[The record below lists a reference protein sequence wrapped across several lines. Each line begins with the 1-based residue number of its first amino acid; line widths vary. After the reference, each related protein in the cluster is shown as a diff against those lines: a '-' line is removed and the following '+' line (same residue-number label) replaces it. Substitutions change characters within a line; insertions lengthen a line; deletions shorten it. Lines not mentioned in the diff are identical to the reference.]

1 MLFEAFNSKVEDF
14 TGFTTDGDTKQ
25 SEIKGLHNNVVKQRS
40 KMDQHLAELN
50 KEHNSFYQEQKKRY
64 DRTMFAGIFLSVLG
78 ASVGYYVIQ
87 HV

>member
-1 MLFEAFNSKVEDF
+1 
-14 TGFTTDGDTKQ
+14 
-25 SEIKGLHNNVVKQRS
+25 
-40 KMDQHLAELN
+40 MDQQLAELN

-64 DRTMFAGIFLSVLG
+64 DRTMFAGIFLSILG